1 MIATIALRETLSTFR
16 TPLAWLLL
24 AAAQIVLTWI
34 LLQVL
39 DDFTG
44 LKPPERSA
52 GLNLELSHNL
62 FGSAAVFLMLTT
74 PLLAARAISGEMRDG
89 VWQMLIAAPVTLSQI
104 LLGKFC
110 ALAALV
116 SLLCLIPLGLSL
128 TLLGAA
134 PIDPGLFLAATLG
147 LWLTGLLFCAVG
159 LFAASLSSQ
168 PAVAS
173 VIALGLLM
181 LISLVNRADHL
192 AAARITM
199 LDWLSWNQHLFWF
212 LSGVVR
218 VSDLT
223 YFLLSSALFLALAH
237 RRLENLRLG

>member
-1 MIATIALRETLSTFR
+1 MIATIALREWLSAFR

-24 AAAQIVLTWI
+24 AAAQAILAWI
-34 LLQVL
+34 MLNVL

-44 LKPPERSA
+44 QAPAEPNA
-52 GLNLELSHNL
+52 GLNLQLSHHL
-62 FGSAAVFLMLTT
+62 FGSCAVFLMLTV
-74 PLLAARAISGEMRDG
+74 PLLAARTISSEIRDG
-89 VWQMLIAAPVTLSQI
+89 IWHMLIAAPATLGQI

-116 SLLCLIPLGLSL
+116 LLLCLVPLGLSL

-147 LWLTGLLFCAVG
+147 LWLTGLLFCAVS
-159 LFAASLSSQ
+159 LFTASLSSQ
-168 PAVAS
+168 PALAA
-173 VIALGLLM
+173 VIAYALLM
-181 LISLVNRADHL
+181 LLSLSNRADHL
-192 AAARITM
+192 AAEQITL

-218 VSDLT
+218 ISDLT
-223 YFLLSSALFLALAH
+223 YFLLASSLFLAFAH
-237 RRLENLRLG
+237 RRLDNQQLG

>member
-1 MIATIALRETLSTFR
+1 MIATIAAREWLSTFR

-24 AAAQIVLTWI
+24 AAAQVVLTWI

-44 LKPPERSA
+44 LEPPQRSV

-62 FGSAAVFLMLTT
+62 FGSAAVFLMLTL
-74 PLLAARAISGEMRDG
+74 PLLAARSISGEMRDG
-89 VWQMLIAAPVTLSQI
+89 VWQMLISAPVTLSQI

-116 SLLCLIPLGLSL
+116 AVACLIPLALCL

-168 PAVAS
+168 PAVAA
-173 VIALGLLM
+173 VIAYGLLM
-181 LISLVNRADHL
+181 LISLANRADHL
-192 AAARITM
+192 AAGQISF

-218 VSDLT
+218 VSDLV
-223 YFLLSSALFLALAH
+223 YFLLASALFLALAH

>member
-1 MIATIALRETLSTFR
+1 MIATIAAREWLSAFR

-24 AAAQIVLTWI
+24 AAAQVVLTWI

-44 LKPPERSA
+44 LEPPQRSA

-62 FGSAAVFLMLTT
+62 FGSAAVFLMLTL
-74 PLLAARAISGEMRDG
+74 PLLATRSISGEMRDG
-89 VWQMLIAAPVTLSQI
+89 VWQMLMAAPVTLTQI

-110 ALAALV
+110 ALAALLSV
-116 SLLCLIPLGLSL
+116 ACMIPLALCL

-134 PIDPGLFLAATLG
+134 PIDPGLFFAATLG

-159 LFAASLSSQ
+159 LFAASLSRQ
-168 PAVAS
+168 PAVAA
-173 VIALGLLM
+173 VVAYGLLM
-181 LISLVNRADHL
+181 LISLANRADHL
-192 AAARITM
+192 AAGRISF

-218 VSDLT
+218 VSDLV
-223 YFLLSSALFLALAH
+223 YFLLASTLFLALTH